1 MRKFLLALIMLFF
14 IASTTT
20 AQVRIKVGPYLQSPT
35 LTSIKVMWRTT
46 TATSSKVVF
55 GESLS
60 SLNQTV
66 IDTALTTKH
75 TVELKNLQPY
85 TKYYYAIYDDNT
97 LLAGTDAKHSFR
109 TFPVAGST
117 PHIRGWVIGDF
128 GKANEYQ
135 QKVRD
140 SYLAFEEADTVE
152 TNLWFWLGDNAY
164 GDGTEA
170 EYEKNVFD
178 TTWGY
183 QGMMTGLPFTPT
195 PGNHDYNSVS
205 PIAAPKPPLQHFGP
219 YYEFVDVY
227 KNAEAGGVATGHEL
241 FYSFDY
247 GNAHFISLN
256 SELGSLF
263 NAADDWTGVAFG
275 GGFTTSP
282 MTQWLHQDLQA
293 NTKPWVVVY
302 FHQAPYTDGSHDA
315 SAFWEVYMK
324 AMRQHFAPIWEQYGV
339 DLVMCGHSHVYER
352 SYVVKGAYG
361 DVADITLFN
370 VLQNQSGVDA
380 NGEAYVKYTQ
390 GQNSNEGTLYMVC
403 GNSGSKDDNP
413 NFQHPYMYAEYGCDT
428 CVGSFVLDIEGN
440 RLEGRHLDGYG
451 NIRDHFTIYKVDG
464 ASDIESFDE
473 KYISKLRVAPNPF
486 SQTTK
491 LAFDLRK
498 ADFIRVLLADMNG
511 KIIELHKGQLGA
523 GVHEFE
529 IDAKKLD
536 LPNGT
541 YSIALSTNKQ
551 TIAKTIVKID

>member
-35 LTSIKVMWRTT
+35 PTSIKVMWRTT

-170 EYEKNVFD
+170 EFENQVFD
-178 TTWGY
+178 SLWGY

-302 FHQAPYTDGSHDA
+302 FHQPPYTDGSHDA
-315 SAFWEVYMK
+315 SAFWEVFMK

>member
-35 LTSIKVMWRTT
+35 PTSIKVMWRTT
-46 TATSSKVVF
+46 TPTSSKVVF

-66 IDTALTTKH
+66 IDTAVTTKH

-85 TKYYYAIYDDNT
+85 NKYYYAIYDDNT
-97 LLAGTDAKHSFR
+97 LLAGTDSKHSFR

-117 PHIRGWVIGDF
+117 PHIRAWAIGDF
-128 GKANEYQ
+128 GKANNYQ

-140 SYLAFEEADTVE
+140 SYLAFEAADTVE

-170 EYEKNVFD
+170 EFENQVFD
-178 TTWGY
+178 SLWGY

-302 FHQAPYTDGSHDA
+302 FHQPPYTDGSHDA
-315 SAFWEVYMK
+315 SAFWEVFMK

-361 DVADITLFN
+361 DVSDITLFN
-370 VLQNQSGVDA
+370 VLQNQSGVDSI
-380 NGEAYVKYTQ
+380 GEAYVKYTQ

>member
-35 LTSIKVMWRTT
+35 PTSIKVMWRTT

-302 FHQAPYTDGSHDA
+302 FHQPPYTDGSHDA
-315 SAFWEVYMK
+315 SAFWEVFMK

-361 DVADITLFN
+361 DVSDITLFN
-370 VLQNQSGVDA
+370 VLQNQSGVDSI
-380 NGEAYVKYTQ
+380 GEAYVKYTQ

>member
-35 LTSIKVMWRTT
+35 PTSIKVMWRTT

-302 FHQAPYTDGSHDA
+302 FHQPPYTDGSHDA
-315 SAFWEVYMK
+315 SAFWEVFMK

-361 DVADITLFN
+361 DVSDITLFN
-370 VLQNQSGVDA
+370 VLQNQSGVDSI
-380 NGEAYVKYTQ
+380 GEAYVKYTQ

-498 ADFIRVLLADMNG
+498 ADFIRVLIADMNG